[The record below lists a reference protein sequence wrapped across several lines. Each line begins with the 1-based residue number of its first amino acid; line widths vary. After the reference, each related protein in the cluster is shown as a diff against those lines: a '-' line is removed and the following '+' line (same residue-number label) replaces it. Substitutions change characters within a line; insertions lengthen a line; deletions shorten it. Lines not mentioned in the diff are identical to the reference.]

1 MLPSLSFP
9 VSPAWYV
16 PDEAQCV
23 RLWDKYGMMPHI
35 REHCR
40 AVASVALDI
49 VRRAGARG
57 ILPEGRGLDEPTT
70 LAAGL
75 LHDIAKTYTIRHG
88 GSHAQL
94 GAAWVRD
101 ETGNPALA
109 QAVLWHVLW
118 PWQEGP
124 LSDVDD
130 PFRLPVIIAY
140 ADKRVRHTEVVS
152 LDERFEDLMVRYGID
167 DERKDRITGYLNRAK
182 AVEKAIFDRIGVF

>member
-1 MLPSLSFP
+1 MLPALSFP
-9 VSPAWYV
+9 VSPDWNV

-40 AVASVALDI
+40 AVASVALEI
-49 VRRAGARG
+49 VRRAEERG
-57 ILPEGRGLDEPTT
+57 VLPEGRGLSVPYV
-70 LAAGL
+70 LAGGL
-75 LHDIAKTYTIRHG
+75 LHDLAKTYTIRHG

-109 QAVLWHVLW
+109 QAVLWHVSW
-118 PWQEGP
+118 PWQDG
-124 LSDVDD
+124 LLDDAAD

-140 ADKRVRHTEVVS
+140 ADKRVRHTEFVT

-167 DERKDRITGYLNRAK
+167 DERKARITGYLNRTK
-182 AVEKAIFDRIGVF
+182 SVEKAFFDNIGAF

>member
-1 MLPSLSFP
+1 MLPALSFP
-9 VSPAWYV
+9 ASPGWNV

-40 AVASVALDI
+40 AVASVALEI
-49 VRRAGARG
+49 VRRAEERG
-57 ILPEGRGLDEPTT
+57 VLPEGRGLSTPYV
-70 LAAGL
+70 LAGGL

-109 QAVLWHVLW
+109 QAVLWHVSW
-118 PWQEGP
+118 PWQSGP
-124 LSDVDD
+124 LDD
-130 PFRLPVIIAY
+130 AADPLRLPVIIAY
-140 ADKRVRHTEVVS
+140 ADKRVRHTEFVT
-152 LDERFEDLMVRYGID
+152 LEERFEDLMVRYGID
-167 DERKDRITGYLNRAK
+167 DERKARITGYLNRTK
-182 AVEKAIFDRIGVF
+182 AVEKAFFDKIGVF

>member
-1 MLPSLSFP
+1 MLPSLACP
-9 VSPAWYV
+9 VSPAWNV

-49 VRRAGARG
+49 VRRAEERG
-57 ILPEGRGLDEPTT
+57 VLPEGRGLERPYV

-94 GAAWVRD
+94 GAAWVRE

-109 QAVLWHVLW
+109 QAVLWHVSW
-118 PWQEGP
+118 PWQDGP
-124 LSDVDD
+124 LDDAAD

-140 ADKRVRHTEVVS
+140 ADKRVRHTEVVT
-152 LDERFEDLMVRYGID
+152 LEERFEDLMVRYGID
-167 DERKDRITGYLNRAK
+167 DERKARITGYLNRTK
-182 AVEKAIFDRIGVF
+182 SVEKALFNKIGAF

>member
-1 MLPSLSFP
+1 MLPALSFP
-9 VSPAWYV
+9 VSSAWNV

-40 AVASVALDI
+40 AVASVALEI
-49 VRRAGARG
+49 VRRAEERG
-57 ILPEGRGLDEPTT
+57 VLPEGRGLSTPYV
-70 LAAGL
+70 LAGGL

-109 QAVLWHVLW
+109 QAVLWHVSW
-118 PWQEGP
+118 PWQSGP
-124 LSDVDD
+124 LDD
-130 PFRLPVIIAY
+130 AADPLRLPVIIAY
-140 ADKRVRHTEVVS
+140 ADKRVRHTEFVT
-152 LDERFEDLMVRYGID
+152 LDERFDDLMVRYGID
-167 DERKDRITGYLNRAK
+167 DERKARITGYLNRTK
-182 AVEKAIFDRIGVF
+182 SVEKALFDKIGAF